1 MEDKLC
7 PVCINNEAECFTEC
21 NHGYCVTCLCRIEK
35 CALCRK
41 KLNRRVLNSQI
52 TFHYIMKHSRKNVVS
67 RNDSVVSRGERISER
82 EGIYVDPE
90 NYQPNRTDPP
100 WRHIE
105 NTPWSFAL
113 DPEHTEPS
121 GYVGVGPRELE
132 EFERYQPSGTQ
143 PMSRI
148 PDWQD
153 FQILFPTQASLISNF
168 LRR

>member
-1 MEDKLC
+1 MDENLC
-7 PVCINNEAECFTEC
+7 PICINNEAECFTEC
-21 NHGYCVTCLCRIEK
+21 KHGYCVTCLCRIEK

-100 WRHIE
+100 WTRID

-113 DPEHTEPS
+113 DPEHNEPS
-121 GYVGVGPRELE
+121 GYVPGVSI
-132 EFERYQPSGTQ
+132 ERHNHPLPPQVSIPESSSTQ
-143 PMSRI
+143 SWSSSVQSVAWHAI
-148 PDWQD
+148 D
-153 FQILFPTQASLISNF
+153 FLQRL
-168 LRR
+168 